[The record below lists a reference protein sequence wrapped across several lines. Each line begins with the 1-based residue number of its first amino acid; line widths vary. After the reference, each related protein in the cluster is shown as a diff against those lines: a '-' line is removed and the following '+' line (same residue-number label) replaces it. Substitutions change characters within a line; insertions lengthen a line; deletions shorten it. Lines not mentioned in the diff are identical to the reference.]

1 MDMAFIT
8 QARDIQRNLHSL
20 LHRAKEDE
28 SQFLYG
34 LQQAAWNIDTV
45 INTYE
50 EVLQRDANEDESYR
64 PSLKEV

>member
-1 MDMAFIT
+1 MAFIT

-20 LHRAKEDE
+20 LYRANESE

-34 LQQAAWNIDTV
+34 LQQAAWNIDRV

-50 EVLQRDANEDESYR
+50 EVLHRDASEDESYR